1 MGAQGRAAAAVAA
14 AGPWRAPTYTQRQ
27 RADVSQRGSRRGGP
41 RWIPSRPS
49 ACLSVSLDLL

>member
-1 MGAQGRAAAAVAA
+1 MGAQGRAAAVA
-14 AGPWRAPTYTQRQ
+14 AGPAYVQRQ